1 MTESTNL
8 GAALPTAT
16 LHDVLQGVIDA
27 VLAAISMN
35 GDEPEYVLLLM
46 RGNQPI
52 EAVNVLTDVALERA
66 SEAVACALKQMLEAR
81 ISEAVPG
88 RALIRTGPCERPHC
102 VRLSPNDCCEETAW
116 PCVEAGRHA
125 TPAPFA
131 ALGLL

>member
-52 EAVNVLTDVALERA
+52 EAVNA
-66 SEAVACALKQMLEAR
+66 
-81 ISEAVPG
+81 PG
-88 RALIRTGPCERPHC
+88 
-102 VRLSPNDCCEETAW
+102 
-116 PCVEAGRHA
+116 
-125 TPAPFA
+125 
-131 ALGLL
+131 GLYTSTRWSR

>member
-27 VLAAISMN
+27 VLTAISMN

-81 ISEAVPG
+81 IQKQSPG
-88 RALIRTGPCERPHC
+88 GH
-102 VRLSPNDCCEETAW
+102 
-116 PCVEAGRHA
+116 
-125 TPAPFA
+125 
-131 ALGLL
+131 

>member
-1 MTESTNL
+1 MTESTGL

-35 GDEPEYVLLLM
+35 GDEPEYVLLPM

-52 EAVNVLTDVALERA
+52 EAVNVLTDLSPQRA

-81 ISEAVPG
+81 
-88 RALIRTGPCERPHC
+88 LLDQHRP
-102 VRLSPNDCCEETAW
+102 RD
-116 PCVEAGRHA
+116 
-125 TPAPFA
+125 
-131 ALGLL
+131 

>member
-1 MTESTNL
+1 MAESIEL
-8 GAALPTAT
+8 GAALPTPT
-16 LHDVLQGVIDA
+16 LHDVLQGVIDG

-81 ISEAVPG
+81 IQKQSPG
-88 RALIRTGPCERPHC
+88 GH
-102 VRLSPNDCCEETAW
+102 
-116 PCVEAGRHA
+116 
-125 TPAPFA
+125 
-131 ALGLL
+131 

>member
-66 SEAVACALKQMLEAR
+66 SEAVACALKQRHGFRSSPREG
-81 ISEAVPG
+81 IDTN
-88 RALIRTGPCERPHC
+88 RT
-102 VRLSPNDCCEETAW
+102 L
-116 PCVEAGRHA
+116 
-125 TPAPFA
+125 
-131 ALGLL
+131 